1 MDYTVNM
8 APVSGQETTVLV
20 EDAIL
25 TRVSYS
31 TLGDFY
37 DYGSPIDT
45 KGSKIRT
52 ASGWLQREL
61 QKDQWKK
68 DDSLRCKT
76 FLASL
81 ILGSGNLD
89 AIILLPIRL
98 VLTGLEVKLENS
110 KLPSEIEAISQAIV
124 RVEEDIKTG
133 GKWYCID
140 GQNRIFQSIVP
151 FIDNKFTLPKKN
163 WVINVKIGNKKPA
176 SIAGKYFK
184 ELDKKVQDYILNIK
198 LITVV
203 AQGGDIDSFT
213 NALIWKNEGLPWTQW
228 QKELT
233 KYFFTEYRS
242 QLSSVTQSRGPIL
255 DLLNKIKGEKYHRDG
270 NGHEFLVSELL
281 FWMMNKTW
289 PSYSDHVKLLKTSTK
304 DNDLFVQLLKRYL
317 KEFGLAMTKGTV
329 SHMDIKNYVILRYA
343 LDNPHRFNRL
353 DIPSVKVKKPYEFV
367 GRVKHWNKLMKS
379 ADAKYPNKPRW
390 PQPYVE
396 TNGLLTKSKNP
407 DGFLYAC
414 SETGDD
420 FIYNRISLMCDRI
433 REDMTSM
440 LDKNVLQT
448 VDKTPMPSLAQ
459 VIDYNDGLDYHGDEI
474 DYLELDNERG
484 HIIARDNEGSNKIDN
499 LKVEKRS
506 DNASWGA
513 IDH

>member
-37 DYGSPIDT
+37 DYGSSIDT

-184 ELDKKVQDYILNIK
+184 ELDQKVQDYILNIK

-203 AQGGDIDSFT
+203 AHGGDIDSFT

-228 QKELT
+228 QKE
-233 KYFFTEYRS
+233 
-242 QLSSVTQSRGPIL
+242 
-255 DLLNKIKGEKYHRDG
+255 
-270 NGHEFLVSELL
+270 
-281 FWMMNKTW
+281 
-289 PSYSDHVKLLKTSTK
+289 
-304 DNDLFVQLLKRYL
+304 
-317 KEFGLAMTKGTV
+317 
-329 SHMDIKNYVILRYA
+329 
-343 LDNPHRFNRL
+343 
-353 DIPSVKVKKPYEFV
+353 
-367 GRVKHWNKLMKS
+367 
-379 ADAKYPNKPRW
+379 
-390 PQPYVE
+390 
-396 TNGLLTKSKNP
+396 
-407 DGFLYAC
+407 
-414 SETGDD
+414 
-420 FIYNRISLMCDRI
+420 
-433 REDMTSM
+433 
-440 LDKNVLQT
+440 
-448 VDKTPMPSLAQ
+448 
-459 VIDYNDGLDYHGDEI
+459 
-474 DYLELDNERG
+474 
-484 HIIARDNEGSNKIDN
+484 
-499 LKVEKRS
+499 
-506 DNASWGA
+506 
-513 IDH
+513 